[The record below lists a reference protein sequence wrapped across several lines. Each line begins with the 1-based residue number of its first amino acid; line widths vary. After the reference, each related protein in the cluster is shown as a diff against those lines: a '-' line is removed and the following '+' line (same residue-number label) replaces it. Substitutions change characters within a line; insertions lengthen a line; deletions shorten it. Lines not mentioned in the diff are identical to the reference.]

1 MPDGCVD
8 ILFSS
13 RGGEP
18 QALSVVGL
26 MTKAKPV
33 EIAAGQLLFG
43 VRFRPGMASSFM
55 PEAGQFTDR
64 TEPLEDILPVASAKE
79 LFAQLAESSAAEKML
94 CVMDDFLRPLEPP
107 DTGQKVLHQLGLS
120 RSSVDEFSKDVGLS
134 TRQLRRICLDRAGV
148 SPKFLIRI
156 LKLRDA
162 AERISQIAAAMTPP
176 NWAEFALSCGYYDQA
191 HFIRDFQHFTGFTPG
206 RYLQSLAEPGS

>member
-1 MPDGCVD
+1 
-8 ILFSS
+8 
-13 RGGEP
+13 
-18 QALSVVGL
+18 
-26 MTKAKPV
+26 
-33 EIAAGQLLFG
+33 
-43 VRFRPGMASSFM
+43 MASAFM

-64 TEPLEDILPVASAKE
+64 TEPLEEILPIASARD
-79 LFAQLAESSAAEKML
+79 LFEQLAESSAAEKML

-107 DTGQKVLHQLGLS
+107 DNGEKVLHQLGLN
-120 RSSVDEFSKDVGLS
+120 RSSLDEFSKDVGLS

-156 LKLRDA
+156 LRLRDA

-191 HFIRDFQHFTGFTPG
+191 HFIRDFQQFTGFTPG
-206 RYLQSLAEPGS
+206 RYLQSFAEPGS